1 MVVVFF
7 CLCSNIIDNMS
18 EVKALSK
25 KKKILRS
32 LLVVFVTLAILG
44 LVFELLYFTGW
55 WEKLNSVTKLKN
67 VILGLGFWGR
77 LVFVILQFLQV
88 TFIPIPSPILII
100 AGSIIFGPFQAS
112 LLSFGGILLG
122 SAVAFFIGRVFGRKV
137 VEFMV
142 GEESA
147 MKWTKTLSHG
157 KYSFAVMM
165 LLPFFPDDI
174 LCLVAGLT
182 NMSWGYFMAVQFIA
196 RPIGIFTTAYF
207 SSGELIP
214 YHSWGLVVWAVIAVL
229 AVAIIYLT
237 TKYNDQIEKY
247 INKLL
252 KKQKN

>member
-1 MVVVFF
+1 
-7 CLCSNIIDNMS
+7 MS
-18 EVKALSK
+18 ENLSK
-25 KKKILRS
+25 KKKIFRIS
-32 LLVVFVTLAILG
+32 LVVLVTAAILG
-44 LVFELLYFTGW
+44 LIYLVLNLTGW

-67 VILGLGFWGR
+67 AILSLGFWGR
-77 LVFVILQFLQV
+77 FVFVVLQFLQV

-122 SAVAFFIGRVFGRKV
+122 SAVAFFLGRVFGRKV

-142 GEESA
+142 GKESA
-147 MKWTKTLSHG
+147 AKWTKTLSHG

-182 NMSWGYFMAVQFIA
+182 NMSWGYFMAVQFVA
-196 RPIGIFTTAYF
+196 RPIGILTTAYF
-207 SSGELIP
+207 SSGEVIP
-214 YHSWGLVVWAVIAVL
+214 YHGWGLLVWGFIIIA
-229 AVAIIYLT
+229 AFAIIYLT
-237 TKYNDQIEKY
+237 TKYNDKIENF
-247 INKLL
+247 INSLF

>member
-1 MVVVFF
+1 
-7 CLCSNIIDNMS
+7 MS
-18 EVKALSK
+18 EVKELSK

-32 LLVVFVTLAILG
+32 ILVVMSIILIIG
-44 LVFELLYFTGW
+44 LVFILLYFTGW
-55 WEKLNSVTKLKN
+55 WEELNSVTKLKN
-67 VILGLGFWGR
+67 LILGLGFWGR
-77 LVFVILQFLQV
+77 FVFVLLQFLQV
-88 TFIPIPSPILII
+88 TFIPIPSPVLII
-100 AGSIIFGPFQAS
+100 AGSVIFGPLQAS

-122 SAVAFFIGRVFGRKV
+122 SGVAFFLGRVFGRKLV
-137 VEFMV
+137 TFMV

-147 MKWTKTLSHG
+147 KKWTKTLSHG

-196 RPIGIFTTAYF
+196 RPIGILTTAYF

-214 YHSWGLVVWAVIAVL
+214 YHGWGLIVWAVIIVA

-237 TKYNDQIEKY
+237 TKYNDRIERALD
-247 INKLL
+247 KLL
-252 KKQKN
+252 KKQKS